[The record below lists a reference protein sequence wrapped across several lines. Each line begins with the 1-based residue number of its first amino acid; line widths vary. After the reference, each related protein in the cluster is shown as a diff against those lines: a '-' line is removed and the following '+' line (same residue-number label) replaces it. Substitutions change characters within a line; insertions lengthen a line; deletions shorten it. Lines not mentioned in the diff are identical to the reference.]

1 MFSVNNTISLRY
13 LEYKMRKAQSYAE
26 WKDSALKHD
35 AISGFEAWKH
45 KEESNSYD
53 YKNIRTRLDD
63 LRKLRKDKDDV
74 GLLFALNEG
83 IHGNQGGMG
92 SSKLHHLAKFG
103 TKQLITDYVDE
114 IVESLEYIST
124 IPESKE
130 ITQQDKLDFF
140 ERASH
145 CFGRSALMLSG
156 AGSLGHFHRGV
167 IKSLFEH
174 DLIPNVISGSS
185 AGSISAALL
194 GTRTDEELTALLH
207 ETTTLDPLQGEIDK
221 YRRRLI
227 RKQTDSE
234 SLKKLLEAIIPDMTF
249 QEAYEKTGRQI
260 SITIAPYEEHQKS
273 RLMNAITSPN
283 VFVRS
288 AVMASCAVPGIFD
301 PVMLMAKNVYGE
313 SQPYLPGR
321 LWVDGAVTD
330 DLPAKRLA
338 RLYGVNHYIV
348 SQANP
353 LSLAIMKGEDYLPLP
368 DGVKNV
374 VRISTHEML
383 KSGENFSRRY
393 LRKIPKVGQAM
404 GIFHSAVAQEYK
416 GDINIVPSFS
426 FVNPQ
431 KLLGQLNSEE
441 IKELVF
447 EGERSTW
454 PRLEQI
460 KICTKIGHKLDDILD
475 HHRDHDV
482 HHLYKKRR

>member
-1 MFSVNNTISLRY
+1 MISVNDTISLRY
-13 LEYKMRKAQSYAE
+13 LEFKMHRAKSHAE

-53 YKNIRTRLDD
+53 YRNIRTRLNVLKN
-63 LRKLRKDKDDV
+63 LRKERDDV

-92 SSKLHHLAKFG
+92 KAKLYELAKFG
-103 TKQLITDYVDE
+103 TKQLIIDYVNE
-114 IVESLEYIST
+114 IVDALEHIAT
-124 IPESKE
+124 IPETKD
-130 ITQQDKLDFF
+130 ITGQDKLDFF
-140 ERASH
+140 QRASH

-194 GTRTDEELTALLH
+194 GTRTDEELEALVH
-207 ETTTLDPLQGEIDK
+207 GSTKLDPLQDEIDQ

-234 SLKKLLEAIIPDMTF
+234 SLKLLLEAIIPDLTF

-288 AVMASCAVPGIFD
+288 AVMASCAVPSIFE

-313 SQPYLPGR
+313 AQPYLEHR

-353 LSLAIMKGEDYLPLP
+353 LSLAIMKGEDYLPVP
-368 DGVKNV
+368 DGIKNV
-374 VRISTHEML
+374 VRVSSHEML
-383 KSGENFSRRY
+383 KGGEYISRRY
-393 LRKIPKVGQAM
+393 LRKLPKIGQAM
-404 GIFHSAVAQEYK
+404 GIIHSAVAQEYK

-431 KLLGQLNSEE
+431 KLLGQLNSDE

-447 EGERSTW
+447 EGERATW
-454 PRLEQI
+454 SRLEQI
-460 KICTKIGHKLDDILD
+460 KMCTKIGRKLDEILD
-475 HHRDHDV
+475 HHADHDV
-482 HHLYKKRR
+482 KHLYKKRR